1 MMVTKAILG
10 RKVGMTQVFDE
21 DGSVTTVTVID
32 AGPCEVVQVKS
43 AGKEGYNA
51 IQLGFEDKKENK
63 TKKSLRGHFEKH
75 KLTPKK
81 ILREIRIGADE
92 KFEVGQ
98 KITVDVFEKGEY
110 VDVTGKSIGKG
121 FQGGVK
127 RWNWA
132 GGPET
137 HGSMSHR
144 APGSIGSSSDPSR
157 VFRGHHFPGHMGF
170 DTNTVQNLEV
180 VKVDKENNIMVLKGH
195 VPGKKENLL
204 VLKKAKKKAYNKNE
218 KVAVQ
223 KQEKTKEA
231 DKKQPKK

>member
-1 MMVTKAILG
+1 MVTKAILG
-10 RKVGMTQVFDE
+10 RKVGMTQVFGE

-63 TKKSLRGHFEKH
+63 TKKSLKGHFEKH
-75 KLTPKK
+75 KLIPKK

-98 KITVDVFEKGEY
+98 KITVDVFEEGEY

-157 VFRGHHFPGHMGF
+157 VFRGHHLPGHMGF

-180 VKVDKENNIMVLKGH
+180 VKVDKENNIMLVKGH
-195 VPGKKENLL
+195 VPGKKKNLL
-204 VLKKAKKKAYNKNE
+204 VLKKAKKKPYNKKE
-218 KVAVQ
+218 KAAAR